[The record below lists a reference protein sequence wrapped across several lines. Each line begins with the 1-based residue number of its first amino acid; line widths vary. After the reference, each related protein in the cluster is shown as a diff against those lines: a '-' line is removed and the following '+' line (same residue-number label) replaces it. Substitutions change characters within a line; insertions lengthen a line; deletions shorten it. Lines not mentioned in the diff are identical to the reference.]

1 MEERVFQKT
10 VRNVVG
16 RLKNW
21 GGGYSPDPVY
31 FTDGN
36 DCLF

>member
-21 GGGYSPDPVY
+21 GRPSENLAQSDVI
-31 FTDGN
+31 TV
-36 DCLF
+36 